1 MLALP
6 NMSLWQALFLGFL
19 QGATELFP
27 VSSLGHTV
35 LLPRL
40 LGWNLNQSD
49 PTFVPY
55 VVLLH
60 LGTATAL
67 LVIFRREWVGI
78 ITAFVRAVYRGSVGE
93 DPNERLAMLLFV
105 GTIPTALLGAFFES
119 EFKKLFASPR
129 IAAGFLI
136 VNGGIMGV
144 GELLRR
150 RDEKRRRAEA
160 GTDRERA
167 FATEGDLGFVPAVI
181 VGTSQSLALFPGIS
195 RSGSTITAGLLA
207 GLQHESAARFSFLLA
222 TPIILAAG
230 VLEVPTLF
238 QSGGQMGVYLA
249 GAVTAGVTAY
259 VSTRFLLRYFRSGR
273 LDPFAIYCVALGLI
287 GLIATR

>member
-1 MLALP
+1 
-6 NMSLWQALFLGFL
+6 
-19 QGATELFP
+19 
-27 VSSLGHTV
+27 V
-35 LLPRL
+35 LLPKL

-49 PTFVPY
+49 PTFLPF

-67 LVIFRREWVGI
+67 LVIFRREWVAIVAG
-78 ITAFVRAVYRGSVGE
+78 FFRAVYRGHLGE
-93 DPNERLAMLLFV
+93 DPYERLAMLLFV
-105 GTIPTALLGAFFES
+105 GTIPTGFLGVFFES
-119 EFKKLFASPR
+119 DLKKLFATPR
-129 IAAGFLI
+129 IAAAFLV

-144 GELLRR
+144 GEVLRR
-150 RDEKRRRAEA
+150 RDERQRRSEA

-167 FATEGDLGFVPAVI
+167 FTTERTLGFVPAVV
-181 VGTSQSLALFPGIS
+181 VGASQSLALFPGIS

-207 GLQHESAARFSFLLA
+207 GLRHESAARFSFLLA

-238 QSGGQMGVYLA
+238 KSGTALEVYLA

-259 VSTRFLLRYFRSGR
+259 LSTRFLLRYFRSGR
-273 LDPFAIYCVALGLI
+273 LDPFAAYCVALGLI
-287 GLIATR
+287 GLFATR

>member
-1 MLALP
+1 
-6 NMSLWQALFLGFL
+6 MSLWQALFLGFL

-35 LLPRL
+35 LLPKL

-49 PTFVPY
+49 PTFVPF

-78 ITAFVRAVYRGSVGE
+78 IRAFVRAVYNGRIG
-93 DPNERLAMLLFV
+93 DDTNERLAMLLFV

-129 IAAGFLI
+129 IAAGFLV

-150 RDEKRRRAEA
+150 RDEKRRRADA
-160 GTDRERA
+160 RTDRERA
-167 FATEGDLGFVPAVI
+167 FVDESNLGFVPAVI

-195 RSGSTITAGLLA
+195 RSGSTITAGLIA
-207 GLQHESAARFSFLLA
+207 GLKHESAARFSFLLA

-238 QSGGQMGVYLA
+238 QSGGQLGVYFA
-249 GAVTAGVTAY
+249 GALTAAITAY
-259 VSTRFLLRYFRSGR
+259 LSTRFLLRYFRSGR
-273 LDPFAIYCVALGLI
+273 LDPFAVYCVALGLI
-287 GLIATR
+287 GLFATR